1 MKRIFAI
8 MAVYKY
14 FKFMPNEKKKLVLIA
29 EDDTMIGSMYRTKLE
44 ASGFEVIIANNG
56 GDALK
61 LALENR
67 PDILLLDIIMPQLD
81 GFSVMQE
88 LAINDKT
95 KKIPVIFL
103 TNLGTE
109 EDIDKGKKLGAAD
122 YIVKANLTP
131 TEVVEKVKKYIG

>member
-1 MKRIFAI
+1 
-8 MAVYKY
+8 
-14 FKFMPNEKKKLVLIA
+14 MPNEKKKIVLIA
-29 EDDTMIGSMYRTKLE
+29 EDDTMISTMYKTKLE
-44 ASGFEVIIANNG
+44 ASGFEVIQAVNG

-61 LALENR
+61 IAQAEK

-81 GFSVMQE
+81 GFSVMEE
-88 LAINDKT
+88 LGKNDKT

-109 EDIDKGKKLGAAD
+109 EDIDKGKKLGAVD

-131 TEVVEKVKKYIG
+131 TEVVEKVKKYIK